1 MTDKKP
7 AERAFSAWHKMADEV
22 KEDDVIVDASVYSGE
37 VTVARGVASRRNTP
51 TSSTA
56 FSNRNEGNS
65 VKDKIKE
72 CRAAYNN
79 IGIIGNVIDIMTDF
93 ALEGFQIT
101 HEIESVERLFT
112 RWAEKVDLYSIVE
125 EVLRGIFRDGN
136 VPILTHNAKIGSDEI
151 STLRKVA
158 SKNCSSLF
166 ADSSEGSGKIPY
178 KFTVLDVT
186 SLTSSKADL
195 FGRKQYTY
203 QFSKEMVDI
212 AIRATD
218 EESKALVTSLKD
230 GLVDSQWSTFKK
242 TGQYPLPAEKL
253 ALLYYK
259 KDSFSPW
266 ANPMMWRIIDDL
278 KFKCTLRNMDISI
291 AESVTNSITIFK
303 LGNVKEGIIP
313 SAIRLQKFA
322 SLLRNPSKSK
332 QIVWDDLVSI
342 ESNEPDTGK
351 ILGDLKYQ
359 QVNAD
364 ILAGLG
370 ISEVLIG
377 GAGGNYSNS
386 FLSCRTLLERLETGR
401 AKVLKWVR
409 EQLKAVAKGIGAS
422 KVPFVKFAHMSLRDE
437 ASEKKMLLELVDRNV
452 ISYKTLLERFGE
464 NMDVEI
470 KRMKREDKIR
480 EKNKEKYPY
489 ALTKVGKFGPQ
500 NMNNSDD
507 EDKALP
513 TAQGPQGEKGGR
525 PAGDDTKQTVK
536 RDTKPK
542 GMSWKE
548 LFPYAAKAYS
558 VLSAIQSEDVAYKKL
573 CLLTEDRVVNFNMST
588 LIDSMEEDYETVEN
602 MEKIADTIDNMC
614 DQMIVKFKE
623 KIGREPDQK
632 EFISLRNSAWAIYQS
647 RIKKE

>member
-1 MTDKKP
+1 MTD
-7 AERAFSAWHKMADEV
+7 RNLSAWHDMAKEI
-22 KEDDVIVDASVYSGE
+22 KEDDVIVDASAS
-37 VTVARGVASRRNTP
+37 TVARGVASRRNTP
-51 TSSTA
+51 TASSA
-56 FSNRNEGNS
+56 FSNRNKGAT
-65 VKDKIKE
+65 VHDKIRE

-101 HEIESVERLFT
+101 HEVESVERLFN
-112 RWAEKVDLYSIVE
+112 RWAEKVDLYSVVE
-125 EVLRGIFRDGN
+125 EVLRGIFRDSN
-136 VPILTHNAKIGSDEI
+136 VPILTHNAKVGTDEI
-151 STLRKVA
+151 SILKKAT
-158 SKNCSSLF
+158 SKSCASLF
-166 ADSSEGSGKIPY
+166 TDTKKGTGKIPY

-186 SLTSSKADL
+186 SLNSNKADL

-203 QFSKEMVDI
+203 QFDKEMVDE
-212 AIRATD
+212 ALKATD
-218 EESKALVTSLKD
+218 EESKALVESLKD
-230 GLVDSQWSTFKK
+230 DLSDAQWNTFKK
-242 TGQYPLPAEKL
+242 TGQYPLPADKL
-253 ALLYYK
+253 AILYYK

-291 AESVTNSITIFK
+291 AESVTNSITVFK

-313 SAIRLQKFA
+313 SAPRLQKFA

-332 QIVWDDLVSI
+332 QIVWDDLVTI

-351 ILGDLKYQ
+351 ILGDAKYQ

-409 EQLKAVAKGIGAS
+409 EQLKSVAKGIGAT

-480 EKNKEKYPY
+480 EKNEEKYPN

-500 NMNNSDD
+500 NMGDPK
-507 EDKALP
+507 EDGEPEKKLP
-513 TAQGPQGEKGGR
+513 TAQGPQGDKGGR
-525 PAGDDTKQTVK
+525 PAGDDTKQEVK

-548 LFPYAAKAYS
+548 LFPYAAKAYK
-558 VLSAIQSEDVAYKKL
+558 VLNAVQPDDVAYKNL
-573 CLLTEDRVVNFNMST
+573 CSLSIDKVINFNMST
-588 LIDSMEEDYETVEN
+588 LLDSMEEDCETVEN
-602 MEKIADTIDNMC
+602 MEEVADRIEDMYQ
-614 DQMIVKFKE
+614 QMVVKFEQKV
-623 KIGREPDQK
+623 GRKPSCQES
-632 EFISLRNSAWAIYQS
+632 ISLKNSAWAIYQE